1 MEVEGR
7 ESISSL
13 SSEPGMSGME
23 KDSERDMVGAGG
35 GGFRSG
41 GGGEGRVRVR
51 EEGTMLDGGRR
62 GTEITRKVGS
72 NTFV

>member
-1 MEVEGR
+1 
-7 ESISSL
+7 
-13 SSEPGMSGME
+13 MSGME

-41 GGGEGRVRVR
+41 GGGEGRVRIR

-62 GTEITRKVGS
+62 TAEIITRKVGS
-72 NTFV
+72 NTFAQANSLDGSHVEGCLY